1 MDDSELE
8 ERLNAVQI
16 SNERHLDFSQIN
28 LSKKIPKLTLINVI
42 ITEYPDLCQTADSIY
57 VVTEDILF
65 ELVKRGA
72 DSLIQLQDD
81 MILKLV
87 NALELQDM
95 MNERCEMKIKDNK
108 NDATADDDQDD
119 KVGIEDDEDIGLGQS
134 QNREVS
140 LPPILKKGEESKA
153 NTGDVKESRT
163 KPTPVPGSK
172 KKVANIMRHKTILRT
187 FKDNDDDE
195 IGLGNDKK

>member
-42 ITEYPDLCQTADSIY
+42 ITEYPDLCQTADGIY

-108 NDATADDDQDD
+108 NDVTADDDQDD

-134 QNREVS
+134 QNRDVS

-172 KKVANIMRHKTILRT
+172 KKVVNIMRHKTILRT